1 MKKTPTHYSSNRF
14 PAYVAYPKKAGSLV
28 LLSMSLLAFQAQ
40 GQTMTLNQIVDQSV
54 RQYPFLKA
62 KQAEVSSAER
72 RIKASRIDLLPSL
85 IVQDQYTYSTSNSLN
100 GSFFP
105 NEGTAI
111 STSGGVRPTAISQA
125 SFGSFTSA
133 VIEWRAINF
142 GRIKANIAVAE
153 ADLQRSRVD
162 YENEIFQHQV
172 RTIDAYLLLLINQK
186 LVQIQRSNLE
196 RAQTFKRVVDAGV
209 RSGMRAGVDSSL
221 ATAEAVRARLLLLS
235 SQQQEQVQRLRLSEL
250 AGQLQPALQVDSMR
264 FYTNLPNGTFLSDSI
279 SPKNPTLRLFQSQI
293 NLSAARSLA
302 TQRSGMPTISLVG
315 VGNARGSGFSNQGDI
330 FLANQA
336 NGLGY
341 QVGNYLV
348 GIVARWNL
356 TNILRVR
363 QDYRADQFL
372 VERSRQLF
380 TTQRLQITRQYQE
393 AETQY
398 QVALEQARQAPV
410 QLQAA
415 KQAYNQANSRYQS
428 GLTDLPTLLQSVV
441 TLNRAEVD
449 GYVAISNVWRY
460 LLLKAAAEGDLSL
473 FMNQVK

>member
-1 MKKTPTHYSSNRF
+1 
-14 PAYVAYPKKAGSLV
+14 
-28 LLSMSLLAFQAQ
+28 
-40 GQTMTLNQIVDQSV
+40 MTLNQVVDQSV

-250 AGQLQPALQVDSMR
+250 AGQLTAYS
-264 FYTNLPNGTFLSDSI
+264 S
-279 SPKNPTLRLFQSQI
+279 
-293 NLSAARSLA
+293 
-302 TQRSGMPTISLVG
+302 
-315 VGNARGSGFSNQGDI
+315 
-330 FLANQA
+330 
-336 NGLGY
+336 
-341 QVGNYLV
+341 
-348 GIVARWNL
+348 
-356 TNILRVR
+356 
-363 QDYRADQFL
+363 
-372 VERSRQLF
+372 SR
-380 TTQRLQITRQYQE
+380 
-393 AETQY
+393 
-398 QVALEQARQAPV
+398 
-410 QLQAA
+410 
-415 KQAYNQANSRYQS
+415 
-428 GLTDLPTLLQSVV
+428 
-441 TLNRAEVD
+441 
-449 GYVAISNVWRY
+449 
-460 LLLKAAAEGDLSL
+460 
-473 FMNQVK
+473 

>member
-1 MKKTPTHYSSNRF
+1 
-14 PAYVAYPKKAGSLV
+14 
-28 LLSMSLLAFQAQ
+28 MSLLAFQAQ
-40 GQTMTLNQIVDQSV
+40 SQTTTLNQIVDQSV

-72 RIKASRIDLLPSL
+72 RIKASRTDLLPSL
-85 IVQDQYTYSTSNSLN
+85 IVQDQYTYATTNSLN

-196 RAQTFKRVVDAGV
+196 RAQTFKRVVDSGV

-250 AGQLQPALQVDSMR
+250 AGQIQPNLQVDSMR
-264 FYTNLPNGTFLSDSI
+264 FYTSLPNGTFLSDSI

-315 VGNARGSGFSNQGDI
+315 VGNARGSGFSNQGDV
-330 FLANQA
+330 FLANQT

-449 GYVAISNVWRY
+449 GYVATSNVWRY